1 MALETAKRSVYT
13 RGVSKKKKPIQHM
26 PLLNQ
31 VAPSQ
36 TGKWIR
42 LALLLLAL
50 VLIVIVLWFYW
61 RSLQVQPRALDA
73 IPREYTLPDYLPEGQ
88 AQARFDLYTG
98 GDQMGQRPQ
107 QTGLVVR
114 WGYENKGYW
123 QVIASCREVGRGN
136 ALGDFNERVLDLA
149 VCDGQLLSLL
159 SEGGKIVVKRGNA
172 PDQGRVVWEQ
182 TLVGVSKTVREK
194 E

>member
-1 MALETAKRSVYT
+1 MAFEAAKPCVYT
-13 RGVSKKKKPIQHM
+13 RGVSKKEKPIQHM

-31 VAPSQ
+31 AGPSK

-42 LALLLLAL
+42 LGLLLLAF
-50 VLIVIVLWFYW
+50 VLLALVLWFYW
-61 RSLQVQPRALDA
+61 RSLQVQPRVLDA

-98 GDQMGQRPQ
+98 GDQMGQRSQ

-114 WGYENKGYW
+114 WGYQNKGYW
-123 QVIASCREVGRGN
+123 QIIASCQEVGRGN
-136 ALGDFNERVLDLA
+136 ALGDIDERVLDLA
-149 VCDGQLLSLL
+149 ACNGQLLTLIN
-159 SEGGKIVVKRGNA
+159 EGGKIVVKRGDA

-182 TLVGVSKTVREK
+182 TLVGVNKTVRDK